1 MAQTQKEKER
11 QRYEKKE
18 KKIKTLV
25 EKLEL
30 TFHHRASGN
39 RDENWWII
47 TLNGSRVAELIL

>member
-1 MAQTQKEKER
+1 M
-11 QRYEKKE
+11 KKKK

-39 RDENWWII
+39 RDEKWGII